1 MEERLKM
8 LSQQSID
15 AMNAKV
21 NDDDMYELASLGVS
35 YERNISYWERW
46 GGWYALLAGN
56 LVADITLDIAKA
68 LGAKGAVAFII
79 TSFITVAAFVAAA
92 LWYYKW
98 FDNILKRT
106 YIVNLI
112 KRRKKNV
119 KKSEGNEKVS
129 ENESNS

>member
-1 MEERLKM
+1 MEERFKM

-15 AMNAKV
+15 AMNAEA
-21 NDDDMYELASLGVS
+21 NDDNYEIASVGVS
-35 YERNISYWERW
+35 YERKVSYWERW

-56 LVADITLDIAKA
+56 IVADITLDIAKA

-119 KKSEGNEKVS
+119 KKESEKVS
-129 ENESNS
+129 ESESNS

>member
-21 NDDDMYELASLGVS
+21 NDDDMYELASIGVS

-56 LVADITLDIAKA
+56 IVADITLDIAKA

-79 TSFITVAAFVAAA
+79 TSFMTVAAFVAAA

-98 FDNILKRT
+98 FDRILKRT

-119 KKSEGNEKVS
+119 KKESEKVS
-129 ENESNS
+129 ESESNS

>member
-15 AMNAKV
+15 AMNAEA
-21 NDDDMYELASLGVS
+21 NDDNYEIASVGVS

-56 LVADITLDIAKA
+56 IVADITLDIAKA

-98 FDNILKRT
+98 FDRILKRT
-106 YIVNLI
+106 YILNLI

-119 KKSEGNEKVS
+119 KKESEKVS
-129 ENESNS
+129 ESESNS

>member
-15 AMNAKV
+15 AMNAEA
-21 NDDDMYELASLGVS
+21 NDDNYEIASVGVS

-46 GGWYALLAGN
+46 GGWYALFAGN
-56 LVADITLDIAKA
+56 IVADITLDIAKA

-112 KRRKKNV
+112 KRRKRNV
-119 KKSEGNEKVS
+119 KKESEKVS
-129 ENESNS
+129 ESESNS

>member
-15 AMNAKV
+15 AMNAEG
-21 NDDDMYELASLGVS
+21 NDTYEIASVGVS
-35 YERNISYWERW
+35 FERKVSYWDRW
-46 GGWYALLAGN
+46 GGWYALLVGN
-56 LVADITLDIAKA
+56 LVADITLDIAKGS
-68 LGAKGAVAFII
+68 GAKGVVPFII
-79 TSFITVAAFVAAA
+79 TSFITFASFIAAA

-98 FDNILKRT
+98 FDKILKRT

-119 KKSEGNEKVS
+119 KKSERNEKVS

>member
-15 AMNAKV
+15 AMNAEG
-21 NDDDMYELASLGVS
+21 NDTYEITSVGVS
-35 YERNISYWERW
+35 FERKVSYWDRW
-46 GGWYALLAGN
+46 GGWYALLVGN
-56 LVADITLDIAKA
+56 VAADLVLDVAKA
-68 LGAKGAVAFII
+68 LGAKGAVAF
-79 TSFITVAAFVAAA
+79 FITTFLTFAVFVAAA

-98 FDNILKRT
+98 FDKLLKRT

-112 KRRKKNV
+112 KRRKKSV

-129 ENESNS
+129 ENEGNS

>member
-15 AMNAKV
+15 AMNAEA
-21 NDDDMYELASLGVS
+21 NDDNYEIASVGVS
-35 YERNISYWERW
+35 YERKVSYWERW
-46 GGWYALLAGN
+46 GGWYALLAGD

-92 LWYYKW
+92 LLYYKW

-119 KKSEGNEKVS
+119 KKESEKVS
-129 ENESNS
+129 ESESNS

>member
-15 AMNAKV
+15 AMNAEG
-21 NDDDMYELASLGVS
+21 NDTYEIASVGVS
-35 YERNISYWERW
+35 FERKVSYWDRW
-46 GGWYALLAGN
+46 GGWYALLVGN
-56 LVADITLDIAKA
+56 VAADLVLDVAKA
-68 LGAKGAVAFII
+68 LGAKGAVAF
-79 TSFITVAAFVAAA
+79 FITVFLTAAIFIAAA

-98 FDNILKRT
+98 FDKILKRT

>member
-1 MEERLKM
+1 MENNTIKAIDFMAPLH
-8 LSQQSID
+8 QSEYLLNEKYHTGI
-15 AMNAKV
+15 A
-21 NDDDMYELASLGVS
+21 G
-35 YERNISYWERW
+35 

-56 LVADITLDIAKA
+56 VAADLVLDVAKA
-68 LGAKGAVAFII
+68 LGAKGAVAF
-79 TSFITVAAFVAAA
+79 FITTFLTAAIFIAAA

-98 FDNILKRT
+98 FDKILKRT

-119 KKSEGNEKVS
+119 KKESEKVS

>member
-15 AMNAKV
+15 AMNAEA
-21 NDDDMYELASLGVS
+21 NDDNYEIASVGIS
-35 YERNISYWERW
+35 YKRKVSYWERW
-46 GGWYALLAGN
+46 GGWCALLAGN
-56 LVADITLDIAKA
+56 IVADITLDIAKA

-98 FDNILKRT
+98 FDKILKRT

-119 KKSEGNEKVS
+119 KKENEKIS
-129 ENESNS
+129 ESESNS

>member
-15 AMNAKV
+15 AMNAEA
-21 NDDDMYELASLGVS
+21 NDDNYEITSVGVS
-35 YERNISYWERW
+35 YERKVSYWERW

-56 LVADITLDIAKA
+56 IVADITLDIAKA

-79 TSFITVAAFVAAA
+79 TSFITVAVFVAAA

-98 FDNILKRT
+98 FDRILKRT

-119 KKSEGNEKVS
+119 KKESEKVS
-129 ENESNS
+129 ESESNS

>member
-15 AMNAKV
+15 AMNAEG
-21 NDDDMYELASLGVS
+21 NDTYEIASVGVS
-35 YERNISYWERW
+35 YERKVSYWERW
-46 GGWYALLAGN
+46 GGWYALLVGN
-56 LVADITLDIAKA
+56 LVADITSDIAKES
-68 LGAKGAVAFII
+68 GAKGVVPFII
-79 TSFITVAAFVAAA
+79 TSFITFASFIAAA

-98 FDNILKRT
+98 FDRILKRT

>member
-15 AMNAKV
+15 AMNAEA
-21 NDDDMYELASLGVS
+21 NDDNYEIASVGVS
-35 YERNISYWERW
+35 YERKVSYWERW

-56 LVADITLDIAKA
+56 IVADLTLDIAKA

-98 FDNILKRT
+98 FDRILKRT

-119 KKSEGNEKVS
+119 KKESEKVS
-129 ENESNS
+129 ESESNS

>member
-15 AMNAKV
+15 AMNAEA
-21 NDDDMYELASLGVS
+21 NDDNYEIASVGVS
-35 YERNISYWERW
+35 YERKVSYWERW

-56 LVADITLDIAKA
+56 IVADIILDIAKA

-98 FDNILKRT
+98 FDKVLKRT
-106 YIVNLI
+106 YVVNLI

-119 KKSEGNEKVS
+119 KKESEKVS
-129 ENESNS
+129 ESESNS

>member
-15 AMNAKV
+15 AMNAEA
-21 NDDDMYELASLGVS
+21 NDDNYEIASVGVS

-56 LVADITLDIAKA
+56 IVADITLDIAKA

-79 TSFITVAAFVAAA
+79 TSFITVAAFVAAS

-119 KKSEGNEKVS
+119 KKESEKVS
-129 ENESNS
+129 ESESNS

>member
-15 AMNAKV
+15 AMNAEA
-21 NDDDMYELASLGVS
+21 NDDNYEIASVGVS
-35 YERNISYWERW
+35 YERKVSYWERW

-56 LVADITLDIAKA
+56 IVADITLDIAKA

-98 FDNILKRT
+98 FDKILKRT

-112 KRRKKNV
+112 KRRKKNA
-119 KKSEGNEKVS
+119 KKESEKVS
-129 ENESNS
+129 ESESNS

>member
-1 MEERLKM
+1 MANYQVE
-8 LSQQSID
+8 QQSID
-15 AMNAKV
+15 AMNAEA
-21 NDDDMYELASLGVS
+21 NDDNYEIASVGVS
-35 YERNISYWERW
+35 YERKVSYWERW

-98 FDNILKRT
+98 FDKILKRT

-119 KKSEGNEKVS
+119 KKESEKVS
-129 ENESNS
+129 ESESNS

>member
-15 AMNAKV
+15 AMNSEA
-21 NDDDMYELASLGVS
+21 NDDNYEIASVGA

-46 GGWYALLAGN
+46 GGWYILLAAD
-56 LVADITLDIAKA
+56 LVADIA
-68 LGAKGAVAFII
+68 LGVAKGRGAVAGLIAMFVV
-79 TSFITVAAFVAAA
+79 VAVFVAAA

-98 FDNILKRT
+98 FDKILNRT

-119 KKSEGNEKVS
+119 KKVS

>member
-15 AMNAKV
+15 AMNAEA
-21 NDDDMYELASLGVS
+21 NDDNYEIASVGVS

-56 LVADITLDIAKA
+56 IVADITLDIAKA

-79 TSFITVAAFVAAA
+79 TSFITVAVFVAAA

-98 FDNILKRT
+98 FDRILKRT